1 MWVLNVLVFGVL
13 GLIIGSF
20 LNVVIHRLPLGQ
32 SVSTPRSHCPQ
43 CEHVLRPWEL
53 IPVVSYLL
61 LKGKCSQCKI
71 NISWRYPGVEIIT
84 GVLFILTV
92 LLQPNQTTTGIV
104 FDLLFVSL
112 LVALTMI
119 DIDTFRL
126 PDVLVGYVAAIGLL
140 KIIVLAEPNFWSGI
154 IGALGAGG
162 VFFLIAYFYPDGMG
176 LGDVKLVAALGIYL
190 GYPGVFYAIFIASL
204 LGVFLGGIN
213 FLRGKKSLK
222 DPIPFG
228 PFLAGGSLVVLLGK
242 EYFSALYT
250 YLF

>member
-1 MWVLNVLVFGVL
+1 MLLYIIIYGVL

-20 LNVVIHRLPLGQ
+20 LNVVIHRLPQGK
-32 SVSTPRSHCPQ
+32 SVSRPRSHCSS
-43 CEHVLRPWEL
+43 CGHILRPWEL

-61 LKGKCSQCKI
+61 LKRKCSQCQTD
-71 NISWRYPGVEIIT
+71 ISWRYPGVELLT
-84 GVLFILTV
+84 GVLFIVTV
-92 LLQPNQTTTGIV
+92 LLQPGKTNVGLI
-104 FDLLFVSL
+104 FDLVFVSL
-112 LVALTMI
+112 LIALTMI

-126 PDVLVGYVAAIGLL
+126 PDVLVGYVIANGLL
-140 KIIVLAEPNFWSGI
+140 KMIVMAEPTFISGI

-162 VFFLIAYFYPDGMG
+162 IFLLIAYFYPEGMG

-190 GYPGVFYAIFIASL
+190 GYPGVFYGIFIASL
-204 LGVFLGGIN
+204 LGVILGGIN

-228 PFLAGGSLVVLLGK
+228 PFLAGGSIIVLLGK
-242 EYFSALYT
+242 DYFT